1 MYQLNE
7 IFSEMKLRGMKV
19 PEQCTRIQIP
29 NAREVFNQYCT
40 YVAAQQGHQFTWRE
54 DYEPFVDWLT
64 DNHGKGIFAQGVCGV
79 GKTMICNY
87 VIPMIFLN
95 YCRLI
100 VSCYDAKTLSANPKE
115 ALTSHIVGIDDLGTE
130 GIFNDYGNKRI
141 PFAELMDSAE
151 KEGKLVIV
159 TTNLDTDD
167 IRRIYGER
175 TVDRLRQCCRRIVVG
190 GESMRG

>member
-54 DYEPFVDWLT
+54 DYEPYVDWLT

-87 VIPMIFLN
+87 VIPMILLN
-95 YCRLI
+95 FQRLI
-100 VSCYDAKTLSANPKE
+100 VSCFDAMMLSTKPE
-115 ALTSHIVGIDDLGTE
+115 EVLTKHIVGIDDLGTE
-130 GIFNDYGNKRI
+130 GDFNDFGIHRKK
-141 PFAELMDSAE
+141 FSELMDSVE
-151 KEGKLVIV
+151 KDGKLIIV
-159 TTNLDTDD
+159 TTNLDTDT
-167 IRRIYGER
+167 IRGIYGER
-175 TVDRLRQCCRRIVVG
+175 TVDRLWQCCRRIVVG
-190 GESMRG
+190 GKSMRG